1 MVRQS
6 FAPFPAGPLV
16 RGAGAGAL
24 LPQLEATGPDGATG
38 RVDDLLGT
46 GFGVVVAGCDVA
58 GDEDRAFWTALD
70 TRIVTAGPRLGEWL
84 AAQGARA
91 ALVRPDRVILALAP
105 RADLAVWRGDAR
117 GRGRRRRAVTLTT
130 DAAGTRGRPGRRPGR
145 PVPDRSG
152 TLRGLTPVQREERAR
167 EVRGIRVAERV
178 RDVGDLAA
186 PDRAASAPRPAVA
199 PRRRGRRR

>member
-1 MVRQS
+1 VIQLAVQIGRVMMGGGEWTSALRDRLLPLLDQTGWLKQRMVRQS

-24 LPQLEATGPDGATG
+24 LPQLEATGPDRSAG

-58 GDEDRAFWTALD
+58 GDADHAFWTALD

-105 RADLAVWRGDAR
+105 RADLAVWRGALEDA
-117 GRGRRRRAVTLTT
+117 G
-130 DAAGTRGRPGRRPGR
+130 
-145 PVPDRSG
+145 
-152 TLRGLTPVQREERAR
+152 
-167 EVRGIRVAERV
+167 
-178 RDVGDLAA
+178 VGGA
-186 PDRAASAPRPAVA
+186 P
-199 PRRRGRRR
+199 